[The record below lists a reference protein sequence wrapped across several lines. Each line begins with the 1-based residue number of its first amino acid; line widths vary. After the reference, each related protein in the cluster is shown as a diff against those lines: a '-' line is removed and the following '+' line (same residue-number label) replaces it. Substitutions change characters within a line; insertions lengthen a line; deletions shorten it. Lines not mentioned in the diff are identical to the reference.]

1 MFGFSF
7 YKAEEVLWATA
18 ATTLVTLAL
27 TVFALQTKVSMM
39 EHASVL
45 RECVG
50 VGPLVPCNRPSPSP
64 QPSCLWAGAVHGLD
78 LHGTP
83 TGDWQE
89 RAI

>member
-39 EHASVL
+39 EA
-45 RECVG
+45 
-50 VGPLVPCNRPSPSP
+50 
-64 QPSCLWAGAVHGLD
+64 CLCPEGMCWG
-78 LHGTP
+78 GTL
-83 TGDWQE
+83 GSL
-89 RAI
+89 